1 MKKGWIIYNI
11 NFEDSEKFYDHITW
25 FIDEAK
31 KQNIVL
37 EAKNNTD
44 ILFTLSNTFITSSTL
59 ENKPDFIIFFDK
71 DIRLAQSLENIGIR
85 VFNTSN
91 AIEICDDKTLTHIV
105 LTKNNIK
112 TPRTIICPK
121 SFRKLNENEIGFLEH
136 VTKELSFP
144 LVMKEAFGSFGKEV
158 YLINNKDE
166 LRNKT
171 LQSSDKPIL
180 FQEYVQESRGRDIR
194 LHIVGGEFIGAVVR
208 TNQKDFRA
216 NASNGGVMSAYIPT
230 LQEITIAQITC
241 KAIGLDFAGIDI
253 LFGKD
258 GPLICEVNSN
268 AHMKNFYMATG
279 INVVKKIIS
288 YIDKEIYEST

>member
-1 MKKGWIIYNI
+1 
-11 NFEDSEKFYDHITW
+11 
-25 FIDEAK
+25 
-31 KQNIVL
+31 
-37 EAKNNTD
+37 
-44 ILFTLSNTFITSSTL
+44 
-59 ENKPDFIIFFDK
+59 
-71 DIRLAQSLENIGIR
+71 
-85 VFNTSN
+85 
-91 AIEICDDKTLTHIV
+91 
-105 LTKNNIK
+105 
-112 TPRTIICPK
+112 
-121 SFRKLNENEIGFLEH
+121 
-136 VTKELSFP
+136 
-144 LVMKEAFGSFGKEV
+144 MKEAFGSFGKEV